1 MQHRDTITGTR
12 LVVRLGERV
21 LRSVP
26 IAKERLTI
34 GRRPYHDVPLDDLT
48 VSGEHAVIHTRGI
61 ESVIHDLKS
70 RNGTLVNGD
79 PVMQRPLAHGDVIE
93 IGIYRLTFVLDALAR
108 DWGSVGPRGDDP
120 ALAAEAF
127 DPAFEV
133 AFDVEASVE
142 YLNGPLAGTVLELSR
157 PVNSLS
163 RGGTQMAVVT
173 RRPDGWFIT
182 HLEGL
187 SLPLINGSVIGL
199 GPHALRDGD
208 LIELAG
214 LLIRFR
220 LHD

>member
-1 MQHRDTITGTR
+1 MQQRDTITSTR
-12 LVVRLGERV
+12 LVVRLGDEV
-21 LRSVP
+21 LRTVP

-34 GRRPYHDVPLDDLT
+34 GRRPYNDVPLDDLT
-48 VSGEHAVIHTRGI
+48 VSGEHAVIHTRGT

-79 PVMQRPLAHGDVIE
+79 PVMQRPLVHGDVIE
-93 IGIYRLTFVLDALAR
+93 VGIYRLTFVLDALSR
-108 DWGSVGPRGDDP
+108 DWSGEGAVFQDP
-120 ALAAEAF
+120 TAAF
-127 DPAFEV
+127 D
-133 AFDVEASVE
+133 AFDDAFDAEASVE

-163 RGGTQMAVVT
+163 RGGAQMAVVA
-173 RRPDGWFIT
+173 RRANGWFLT

-187 SLPLINGSVIGL
+187 SLPLINGGVIGL

-220 LHD
+220 LRD